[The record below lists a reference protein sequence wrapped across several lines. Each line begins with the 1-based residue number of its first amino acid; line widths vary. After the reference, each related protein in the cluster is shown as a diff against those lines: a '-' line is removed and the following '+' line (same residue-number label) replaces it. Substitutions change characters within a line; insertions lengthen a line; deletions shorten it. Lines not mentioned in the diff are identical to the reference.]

1 MNNDMPE
8 MDDDE
13 LDALSET
20 TVRPKRHRPKPGQ
33 RRLEILQAL
42 ATMLEDPAG
51 ERITTAAL
59 AKKLSVSEAALYRHF
74 ASKAQMFE
82 GLIGFIEDSVMGLIH
97 QVQERETDHRVRCQH
112 MVTLVLQFAQA
123 NPGMA
128 RVMVGDA
135 LLYEHTRLQ
144 ERIDLLMAKVET
156 SLKMEWRELAAQR
169 GDATPTVTAQIRAE
183 TLMAFVQGRLLRYC
197 RSAWKRRP
205 GDELAASLDLL
216 LA

>member
-1 MNNDMPE
+1 MSNDKPDL
-8 MDDDE
+8 DDDE
-13 LDALSET
+13 MEALAEAT
-20 TVRPKRHRPKPGQ
+20 AKPKRQRPKPGQ

-42 ATMLEDPAG
+42 AGMLEDPAG

-82 GLIGFIEDSVMGLIH
+82 GLIGFIEDSVMGLVH

-135 LLYEHTRLQ
+135 LVYENARLQ
-144 ERIDLLMAKVET
+144 ERIDLLMDKVET
-156 SLKMEWRELAAQR
+156 SLKMEWRDLAAQS
-169 GDATPTVTAQIRAE
+169 GDATPTVTAQIRAA

-197 RSAWKRRP
+197 RSGWKRKP
-205 GDELAASLDLL
+205 TDELAASLAVL